1 MKKTYTQPNV
11 RVYQIQP
18 ASMIADSNGK
28 TFTYSSNG
36 ETATTTLNQTE
47 ATSEGM
53 SRDQTSAW
61 DNETED

>member
-1 MKKTYTQPNV
+1 
-11 RVYQIQP
+11 
-18 ASMIADSNGK
+18 MIADSNGK

-36 ETATTTLNQTE
+36 ETATTTLNQTG
-47 ATSEGM
+47 AASEGM